1 MKQFTGVLC
10 SVYNQT
16 QLRYC
21 TPYAIRY
28 IYIIIR
34 YTLKIDCKNNN
45 KHTQTH
51 THTHIHERSIT
62 QMSVVRI
69 VKLRVSAGIA
79 KPGPAIGQALG
90 PLGVNMAEFCKQF
103 NDKSISDGWIKETP
117 LAVRLSAM
125 SDRSFKFTIRS
136 PPTPYLIKQVLGMTK
151 GPSKSSADVATAYIT
166 PEMVYE
172 IAKLKMND
180 EFAANMSLEGLCHCV
195 IGTCRSM
202 GIQVKEDDSWTDGHD
217 DQKAA

>member
-1 MKQFTGVLC
+1 MKQFTEVLF

-16 QLRYC
+16 QLRYY
-21 TPYAIRY
+21 TPYAILRST
-28 IYIIIR
+28 IYNNTL
-34 YTLKIDCKNNN
+34 YTQYRLQEQE
-45 KHTQTH
+45 QTH